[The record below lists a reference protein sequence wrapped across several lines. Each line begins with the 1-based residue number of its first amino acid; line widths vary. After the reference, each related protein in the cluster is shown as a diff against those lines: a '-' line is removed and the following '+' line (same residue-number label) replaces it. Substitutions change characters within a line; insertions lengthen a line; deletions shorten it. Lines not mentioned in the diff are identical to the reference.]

1 MRHLARRNLVP
12 HMAARGD
19 VAPTVISFFVKV
31 PAAGLI
37 GHLDV
42 I

>member
-1 MRHLARRNLVP
+1 
-12 HMAARGD
+12 